1 MFTLYSKFTPFS
13 AKFNAISSKLTGN
26 GDLCV
31 RAPDLEMCVC
41 VSSIQCPAV
50 EKEKLHINEQ

>member
-41 VSSIQCPAV
+41 VCLQFNV
-50 EKEKLHINEQ
+50 LRWKKKR

>member
-41 VSSIQCPAV
+41 VFNSMSCGGKRKITY
-50 EKEKLHINEQ
+50 K

>member
-41 VSSIQCPAV
+41 VCVFNSMSCGGKRKITY
-50 EKEKLHINEQ
+50 K